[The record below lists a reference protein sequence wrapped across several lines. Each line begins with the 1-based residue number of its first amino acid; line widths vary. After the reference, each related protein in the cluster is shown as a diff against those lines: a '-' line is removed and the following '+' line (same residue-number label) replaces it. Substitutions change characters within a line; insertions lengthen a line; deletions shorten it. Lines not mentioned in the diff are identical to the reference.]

1 MPKFMATAKY
11 TPQALQG
18 VRKDGYQSRQPALEK
33 LAESLGG
40 KLEQVYFAVSPNCD
54 LVAIMELPDSAA
66 AFALLS
72 MANASGVTQDG
83 DVFELLSP
91 TQADAAIS
99 GQIQYIPPGQ
109 T

>member
-1 MPKFMATAKY
+1 
-11 TPQALQG
+11 
-18 VRKDGYQSRQPALEK
+18 
-33 LAESLGG
+33 
-40 KLEQVYFAVSPNCD
+40 
-54 LVAIMELPDSAA
+54 MELPDSAA

>member
-1 MPKFMATAKY
+1 MATAKY
-11 TPQALQG
+11 SPHALEG

-33 LAESLGG
+33 MVESLGG
-40 KLEQVYFAVSPNCD
+40 KLEQVYFAISPTCD
-54 LVAIMELPDSAA
+54 LLTIMELPDSAA

-72 MANASGVTQDG
+72 MANASGVTQGG

-91 TQADAAIS
+91 AQADAAIS
-99 GQIQYIPPGQ
+99 GNIQYAPPGQ